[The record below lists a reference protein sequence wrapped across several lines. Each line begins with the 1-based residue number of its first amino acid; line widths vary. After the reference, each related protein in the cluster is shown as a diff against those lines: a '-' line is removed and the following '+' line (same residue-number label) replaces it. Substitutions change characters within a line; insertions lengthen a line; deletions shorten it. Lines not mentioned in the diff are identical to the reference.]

1 MPETN
6 NSEILIGRLAEGLDA
21 ISKMTQV
28 LLADL
33 RESEADF
40 AAMKTE
46 LSILKENVKSL
57 SEVIRDGGTSSI
69 LTRVALIEQNIE
81 NIKQWIDNHVD
92 VHIRMKKDFSEVRN
106 QLSELE
112 NRLTSVEKT
121 LRQIESDTKE
131 QERARRVSID
141 RELDFVHEKKK
152 NDDKVRSE
160 WHSTFVKIVGAITI
174 GILGLIG
181 GYLANS
187 CTEAAGQPD
196 PSAVAPAITQSPV
209 QASSA
214 SAEKPQTP

>member
-21 ISKMTQV
+21 ISKMTQA
-28 LLADL
+28 LLSDL

-46 LSILKENVKSL
+46 LNILKENVKSL

-92 VHIRMKKDFSEVRN
+92 VHSRTKKDFSEVRN
-106 QLSELE
+106 QLSEIEL
-112 NRLTSVEKT
+112 RLTAVEKT
-121 LRQIESDTKE
+121 LQVIENDAKE

-141 RELDFVHEKKK
+141 RELDYVHEKKK

-160 WHSTFVKIVGAITI
+160 WRSTFVKIVAAIII
-174 GILGLIG
+174 GILGLVG

-187 CTEAAGQPD
+187 YTEAAGQPD
-196 PSAVAPAITQSPV
+196 PSVVAPAVTQSPV
-209 QASSA
+209 KASPATS
-214 SAEKPQTP
+214 EKSQTP

>member
-21 ISKMTQV
+21 ISKMTQA
-28 LLADL
+28 LLSDL

-46 LSILKENVKSL
+46 LNILKENVKSL

-92 VHIRMKKDFSEVRN
+92 VHSRTKKDFSEVRN
-106 QLSELE
+106 QLSEIEL
-112 NRLTSVEKT
+112 RLTAVEKT
-121 LRQIESDTKE
+121 LQVIENDAKE

-141 RELDFVHEKKK
+141 RELDYVHEKKK

-160 WHSTFVKIVGAITI
+160 WRSTFVKIVAAIII
-174 GILGLIG
+174 GILGLVG

-187 CTEAAGQPD
+187 YTEAAGQPD
-196 PSAVAPAITQSPV
+196 PSVVAPAVTQSPV
-209 QASSA
+209 QASPATS
-214 SAEKPQTP
+214 EKSQTP